1 MYAAR
6 VLRWGVRI
14 LLILLLVDLVYLYAI
29 WPDWTRIA
37 QGPVPKSNFMSAYE
51 RQRAQEPDWPPL
63 RWQPVPFEAI
73 PKHVTRAVIL
83 AEDSRFYE
91 HSGFDLIAFKEAM
104 DHNLAEGRLV
114 FGASTISQQTVKNLF
129 LSPARNPVRKWH
141 ELILTWAMEQRLA
154 KRRILEIYLNVAE
167 FGQGVY
173 GVQAA
178 ARAYWG
184 VDVGSLTPRQAAEL
198 AATLPSPLK
207 NNPATRTSRFE
218 RRARRIHAL
227 LLRYPGEAAAS
238 VYGETEAPGRDRA
251 L

>member
-1 MYAAR
+1 
-6 VLRWGVRI
+6 VRI
-14 LLILLLVDLVYLYAI
+14 LLVLLLVDLAYLYAI

-37 QGPVPKSNFMSAYE
+37 QGPVPQSSFMSAYE
-51 RQRAQEPDWPPL
+51 RQRAEEPDWPPL

-73 PKHVTRAVIL
+73 PKYVTRAVIL

-104 DHNLAEGRLV
+104 DYNLAEGRLV
-114 FGASTISQQTVKNLF
+114 FGASTISQQTAKNLF

-167 FGQGVY
+167 FGQGIY

-184 VDVGSLTPRQAAEL
+184 VDVGSLTPLQAAEL

-238 VYGETEAPGRDRA
+238 VHGETAAPGQDRA